1 MTANETPRILKMS
14 ETRLVPGR
22 EFNTD
27 WFLRWLLLGAVIG
40 SLFGNIAL
48 VIGAGFGAFAY
59 IMYDKFDNLQHVP
72 AEVTWW
78 EAEHEVEAKA
88 A

>member
-1 MTANETPRILKMS
+1 MTANAPRILKMS

-27 WFLRWLLLGAVIG
+27 WFLRWLLLGAFIG

-48 VIGAGFGAFAY
+48 VIGAGLEAFAY
-59 IMYDKFDNLQHVP
+59 IMYDKLAPKKHVP

-78 EAEHEVEAKA
+78 ETEHEVEAKA

>member
-1 MTANETPRILKMS
+1 MTANESPRILKMC
-14 ETRLVPGR
+14 EIRLVPAR

-59 IMYDKFDNLQHVP
+59 IMYDKLAPKKHVP

-78 EAEHEVEAKA
+78 EAEHEVEAEA

>member
-1 MTANETPRILKMS
+1 MTANESPRILKMS

-48 VIGAGFGAFAY
+48 VIGAGLGAFAY
-59 IMYDKFDNLQHVP
+59 IMYDKVDNLQHVP

-88 A
+88 T